1 MTETDIQMMRLAL
14 EEAQKAAEKGEIPIG
29 CVICRNGEVLARA
42 HNLCETDRKA
52 THHAEMLALDAA
64 AEAAGSWRLSDC
76 DLYVTLEPC
85 PMCMGA
91 AVRSRVRRVV
101 YGARDA
107 RAGACG
113 SLVNLPALP
122 LEASPQCTE
131 GVLARES
138 AALLQN
144 FFQQRRKH

>member
-1 MTETDIQMMRLAL
+1 MTETDIKMMRLAL
-14 EEAQKAAEKGEIPIG
+14 EEARKAAEKGEIPIG
-29 CVICRNGEVLARA
+29 CVICRNGEVIARA
-42 HNLCETDRKA
+42 HNLCETNRKA
-52 THHAEMLALDAA
+52 THHAEILALDAA
-64 AEAAGSWRLSDC
+64 AEDMGSWRLSDC

-91 AVRSRVRRVV
+91 AIRSRVRRVV

-113 SLVNLPALP
+113 SLVNLSAFP
-122 LEASPQCTE
+122 LESSPQCTE

-138 AALLQN
+138 AELLRH
-144 FFQQRRKH
+144 FFQQRRKQ

>member
-1 MTETDIQMMRLAL
+1 MSETDIQMMRFAL
-14 EEAQKAAEKGEIPIG
+14 EEAQKAAQKGEIPVG
-29 CVICRNGEVLARA
+29 CVICRNGEVIARA

-52 THHAEMLALDAA
+52 THHAEILALDAA
-64 AEAAGSWRLSDC
+64 AEAVGSWRLSDC

-122 LEASPQCTE
+122 LEASPQCTD
-131 GVLARES
+131 GVLAQES
-138 AALLQN
+138 AELLRQ
-144 FFQQRRKH
+144 FFQKRRRQ